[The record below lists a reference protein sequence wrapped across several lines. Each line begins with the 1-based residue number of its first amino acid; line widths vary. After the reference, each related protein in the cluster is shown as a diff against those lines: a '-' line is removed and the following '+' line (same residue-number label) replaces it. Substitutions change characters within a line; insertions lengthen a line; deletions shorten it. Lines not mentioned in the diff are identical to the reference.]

1 MPLLCG
7 MLVYSELTSSVS
19 MVKPGG
25 RGPSHDSIW
34 KSWRASSGMVT
45 VLQMVGGDSM
55 QTHMP
60 GGSSTG
66 GVHVPWLP
74 FVYFR
79 LVVELGSLW
88 VGWCEVLYR
97 VFLYVSISTCMSI

>member
-1 MPLLCG
+1 VGFVSALCLVLSSMPLLCG

-45 VLQMVGGDSM
+45 VLQMVGGNSM

-74 FVYFR
+74 G
-79 LVVELGSLW
+79 LCILGW
-88 VGWCEVLYR
+88 W
-97 VFLYVSISTCMSI
+97 